1 MINNFVQHETTILPI
16 ESLIPHPD
24 NRPLG
29 IEQEKVDQLADGI
42 SQFGYYS
49 SQPIVVRTKGESY
62 EIIKGEHRWRAC
74 QQLGYTEIP
83 CAIVEYSDDEAL
95 VQLIAGNTQSENC
108 PLDVGAA
115 AFKFC
120 KKGVNRH
127 SENERSLSEFA
138 KSVGYS
144 KSAITEYIAAFMVA
158 DDFRV
163 RMPELYE
170 TARVRIK
177 SLPNP
182 VECLESNPRR
192 LPVDFKQA

>member
-1 MINNFVQHETTILPI
+1 MVCN
-16 ESLIPHPD
+16 
-24 NRPLG
+24 
-29 IEQEKVDQLADGI
+29 
-42 SQFGYYS
+42 
-49 SQPIVVRTKGESY
+49 
-62 EIIKGEHRWRAC
+62 
-74 QQLGYTEIP
+74 
-83 CAIVEYSDDEAL
+83 
-95 VQLIAGNTQSENC
+95 

-115 AFKFC
+115 AFKYC

-192 LPVDFKQA
+192 LPVDSCDDSTVGIVNSRITATNAGQIAEFLISRRFIWSVGVKAASGRSIPSI